1 MDLRKRE
8 FFYGNSLLGTK
19 RSVHV
24 DWILVKCV
32 FRKFQLAKEGFMR
45 QMYDQ
50 YRQWI
55 IGGVGCFTLWTGLV
69 SCNNPVVPSETA
81 ILTRAS
87 KSGAIAMSGDN
98 KYVVQV
104 NPETDSVTVIK
115 LLDNSK
121 RSELKVGNEP
131 VAVVIHPDN
140 KTAFVANRAD
150 GSIVKIS
157 GIDTDNPSVT
167 ATVQVGSEPTGI
179 ALSPRGEKLVV
190 AEFAEGRVA
199 NIDTNTMT
207 VNKFVLIPNPRAVA
221 ITNNFDQSDADEKV
235 VVTQFYGRITG
246 KEATDNSRSG
256 VVNVLNL
263 EGLTNVG
270 EVVFDPINP
279 GDFAPTL
286 SAAPNQLASIAISG
300 DKFFATAVA
309 AAPDGVPSFDQNV
322 FPFVL
327 VGKIS
332 TATKIATVSLADAI
346 KKQVA
351 APEAKN
357 FMADLYDIDVI
368 GDNTLYLLGRGA
380 DAVQRAILDT
390 ATNTLTLGKNDVT
403 KKQVELL
410 EVNNAAGTKI
420 ACQNPIGLVVPVDV
434 SENSNMYINCWVSR
448 TTTVVDLV
456 KQVATTKIVATTA
469 PLAGLETE
477 INKGRRDYFTARARW
492 SKETWS
498 SCGSCHP
505 DGLSDNMTWSF
516 PSGPR
521 QSTSMDGT
529 FSHGTGT
536 QKQRILNWTG
546 IFDEVHDFERN
557 TRAVSGGLGAVVTG
571 NINSLLLQSRIGLNP
586 ADINDPNGLKVN
598 LGIPV
603 KVIQDTEPSI
613 VFDFDAIEALVKT
626 FRPPSAK
633 RFSSAASIAKG
644 LAVFQAGNC
653 QSCHGGAGWTASRR
667 FFTPSIANND
677 ALADLDVTGFGQ
689 QTKMVQ
695 PERSNGI
702 IGVAIGPAQMACVLR
717 NVSTF
722 GALDPADN
730 PDLETKQDGAVAQG
744 NFSGFNI
751 PSLYGLSA
759 GAPYLHHGQAKTIKD
774 LLTDPRWEKHLT
786 AGKADF
792 ALNGSD
798 AADLENFLFSIDAK
812 TPEIALPAQAD
823 KCPTTFN

>member
-1 MDLRKRE
+1 MKKVLYRHKHWLQ
-8 FFYGNSLLGTK
+8 GSLGCATLLAGLTAC
-19 RSVHV
+19 V
-24 DWILVKCV
+24 D
-32 FRKFQLAKEGFMR
+32 
-45 QMYDQ
+45 
-50 YRQWI
+50 
-55 IGGVGCFTLWTGLV
+55 
-69 SCNNPVVPSETA
+69 PVVPPAESA

-98 KYVVQV
+98 RYVVQV
-104 NPETDSVTVIK
+104 NPENDSITVIK

-121 RSELKVGNEP
+121 RSELTVGNEP
-131 VAVVIHPDN
+131 VSVVIHPDN

-150 GSIVKIS
+150 GTIMKIS
-157 GIDTDNPSVT
+157 GIDTDNPTVSG
-167 ATVQVGSEPTGI
+167 TVQVGSEPTGI
-179 ALSPRGEKLVV
+179 ALSPRGDKLVV

-199 NIDTNTMT
+199 SINTTSMT
-207 VNKFVLIPNPRAVA
+207 VTNFTNIPNPRALA

-256 VVNVLNL
+256 VVHVFNL
-263 EGLTNVG
+263 EGLGKVG
-270 EVVFDPINP
+270 EVVFDNINP
-279 GDFAPTL
+279 GDFAPTN

-309 AAPDGVPSFDQNV
+309 SAPDGVPSFNQNV

-327 VGKIS
+327 IGKIS
-332 TATKIATVSLADAI
+332 TASKIATISLADAI

-351 APEAKN
+351 SPPETKN

-368 GDNTLYLLGRGA
+368 GENTLYLLGRGA

-403 KKQVELL
+403 NKQVELL
-410 EVNNAAGTKI
+410 EVNDAAGAKI
-420 ACQNPIGLVVPVDV
+420 GCQNPIGLVVPVDL
-434 SENSNMYINCWVSR
+434 SKNKNMYVNCWVSR

-456 KQVATTKIVATTA
+456 KQVASTKIAATIA
-469 PLAGLETE
+469 PAAGADAD

-492 SKETWS
+492 SKESWS

-529 FSHGTGT
+529 FSHGAGT

-546 IFDEVHDFERN
+546 IFDEIHDFERN
-557 TRAVSGGLGAVVTG
+557 TRTVSGGLGAVVTG
-571 NINSLLLQSRIGLNP
+571 DLSSLAAQTVINLNP
-586 ADINDPNGLKVN
+586 DLTDDKNGLKVN

-603 KVIQDTEPSI
+603 KVLQDETPSI
-613 VFDFDAIEALVKT
+613 VKDFDSIEAFVKT

-633 RFSSAASIAKG
+633 RFSSAASVANG

-653 QSCHGGAGWTASRR
+653 QSCHGGAGWTVSRR
-667 FFTPSIANND
+667 FFTPSKQNNIDIA
-677 ALADLDVTGFGQ
+677 ALDVTGAGFGI
-689 QTKMVQ
+689 QTKMIQ
-695 PERSNGI
+695 AEQNG
-702 IGVAIGPAQMACVLR
+702 GTGIGPAQMACVLR
-717 NVSTF
+717 KVDTF

-730 PDLETKQDGAVAQG
+730 PTLETKQDETGAQG
-744 NFSGFNI
+744 NFSGYNV
-751 PSLYGLSA
+751 PSLYGLSV
-759 GAPYLHHGQAKTIKD
+759 GAPYLHHGQAKT
-774 LLTDPRWEKHLT
+774 LTELFTDARWGKHLT
-786 AGKADF
+786 AGNANFTLSGTDKV
-792 ALNGSD
+792 N
-798 AADLENFLFSIDAK
+798 LENFLFSIDAK

>member
-1 MDLRKRE
+1 MIKNFVGHKQRI
-8 FFYGNSLLGTK
+8 FASVGSLALITGFA
-19 RSVHV
+19 S
-24 DWILVKCV
+24 CV
-32 FRKFQLAKEGFMR
+32 
-45 QMYDQ
+45 
-50 YRQWI
+50 
-55 IGGVGCFTLWTGLV
+55 
-69 SCNNPVVPSETA
+69 NPPPPPVNA
-81 ILTRAS
+81 DILTRAS

-104 NPETDSVTVIK
+104 NPENDSISVIR
-115 LLDNSK
+115 LLNNTK

-150 GSIVKIS
+150 GSIMKIS
-157 GIDTDNPSVT
+157 GIDTDNPSVS

-199 NIDTNTMT
+199 TINTGTMT
-207 VNKFVLIPNPRAVA
+207 VSNFVLIPNPRAVA
-221 ITNNFDQSDADEKV
+221 ITNNFDQSDTDEKV
-235 VVTQFYGRITG
+235 VVTQFYGRNTG

-279 GDFAPTL
+279 GDFAPTAL
-286 SAAPNQLASIAISG
+286 AAPNQLASVAISG
-300 DKFFATAVA
+300 DKFFVTAVA
-309 AAPDGVPSFDQNV
+309 AAPDGLPSFNQNV

-332 TATKIATVSLADAI
+332 TATKIATFSLADAI

-351 APEAKN
+351 APETKN
-357 FMADLYDIDVI
+357 FMADLYDLDVI
-368 GDNTLYLLGRGA
+368 GENTIYLLGRGA

-410 EVNNAAGTKI
+410 EINDAAGTKI
-420 ACQNPIGLVVPVDV
+420 GCQNPIGLVVPVDL
-434 SENSNMYINCWVSR
+434 SENSNMYVNCWVSR

-456 KQVATTKIVATTA
+456 TQTATTKIAATSA
-469 PLAGLETE
+469 PTAGLDAD

-505 DGLSDNMTWSF
+505 DGLSDNITWSF

-529 FSHGTGT
+529 FSHGAGE

-557 TRAVSGGLGAVVTG
+557 TRTVSGGLGAVTKGTLNVLET
-571 NINSLLLQSRIGLNP
+571 QIGLNP
-586 ADINDPNGLKVN
+586 DDANDINGLKVN

-603 KVIQDTEPSI
+603 KVIQDETPSL
-613 VFDFDAIEALVKT
+613 VKDFDAIEALIKT

-633 RFSSAASIAKG
+633 RFSSAVSVANG
-644 LAVFQAGNC
+644 LNVFKAGNC
-653 QSCHGGAGWTASRR
+653 QSCHGGAGWTVSRR
-667 FFTPSIANND
+667 FFTPSKATNA
-677 ALADLDVTGFGQ
+677 ALALLDVTASGFGL

-695 PERSNGI
+695 TEQTG
-702 IGVAIGPAQMACVLR
+702 GAAIGPAQMACVLR
-717 NVSTF
+717 NVDTF

-730 PDLETKQDGAVAQG
+730 PALETKQDEAVAQG
-744 NFSGFNI
+744 NFSGFNV

-759 GAPYLHHGQAKTIKD
+759 GAPYLHHGQAKT
-774 LLTDPRWEKHLT
+774 LTDLFTNPRWDKHLK

-792 ALNGSD
+792 SLSGTD

-812 TPEIALPAQAD
+812 TTEIDLPAQAD
-823 KCPTTFN
+823 KCPVN

>member
-1 MDLRKRE
+1 
-8 FFYGNSLLGTK
+8 
-19 RSVHV
+19 
-24 DWILVKCV
+24 
-32 FRKFQLAKEGFMR
+32 
-45 QMYDQ
+45 MYDQ
-50 YRQWI
+50 YKQWI
-55 IGGVGCFTLWTGLV
+55 LGGVGCFTLVTGLA
-69 SCNNPVVPSETA
+69 SCFDPVVPVETA

-98 KYVVQV
+98 RYVVQV
-104 NPETDSVTVIK
+104 NPETDSISVIK

-121 RSELKVGNEP
+121 RSELKVGDEP
-131 VAVVIHPDN
+131 VSVVIHPDN

-150 GSIVKIS
+150 GSIMKIS
-157 GIDTDNPSVT
+157 GIDTDNPSIV

-199 NIDTNTMT
+199 NIDTKTMT
-207 VNKFVLIPNPRAVA
+207 LGKFVLIPNPRAVA
-221 ITNNFDQSDADEKV
+221 ITNNFDQSDTDEKV
-235 VVTQFYGRITG
+235 VVTQFYGRVTG
-246 KEATDNSRSG
+246 KEATDSSRSG

-279 GDFAPTL
+279 GDFAPTV

-309 AAPDGVPSFDQNV
+309 AAPDGVPSFNQNV

-327 VGKIS
+327 IGKIS
-332 TATKIATVSLADAI
+332 TASKVATISLADAI
-346 KKQVA
+346 KKQVV

-368 GDNTLYLLGRGA
+368 GDSTLYLLGRGA
-380 DAVQRAILDT
+380 DAVQRAILDS

-403 KKQVELL
+403 NKQVELL
-410 EVNNAAGTKI
+410 EVSDAAGAKI
-420 ACQNPIGLVVPVDV
+420 ACQNPIGLVVPVDL
-434 SENSNMYINCWVSR
+434 SKNSNMYVNCWVSR
-448 TTTVVDLV
+448 STTVVDLV
-456 KQVATTKIVATTA
+456 KQAPTTKIAITTA
-469 PLAGLETE
+469 PTAGLEAN

-498 SCGSCHP
+498 SCSSCHP
-505 DGLSDNMTWSF
+505 DGLSDNITWSF
-516 PSGPR
+516 PAGPR

-529 FSHGTGT
+529 FSHGTGE

-557 TRAVSGGLGAVVTG
+557 TRAVSGGLGAVVVG
-571 NINSLLLQSRIGLNP
+571 NITDLTQQTRIGLNP
-586 ADINDPNGLKVN
+586 ADATDPNGLKVN

-603 KVIQDTEPSI
+603 KVIQDTTPSI

-633 RFSSAASIAKG
+633 RFSSADSIAKG

-667 FFTPSIANND
+667 FFTPSTANNA
-677 ALADLDVTGFGQ
+677 ALSALDVTGFGS

-695 PERSNGI
+695 PEQSGGI
-702 IGVAIGPAQMACVLR
+702 GAAVGPAQMACVLR

-722 GALDPADN
+722 GALDPSEN

-759 GAPYLHHGQAKTIKD
+759 GAPYLHHGQAKT
-774 LLTDPRWEKHLT
+774 LTDLFTNPRWEKHLT

-792 ALNGSD
+792 TLNRAD
-798 AADLENFLFSIDAK
+798 AANLEDFLFSIDAK
-812 TPEIALPAQAD
+812 TPEIVLPAQAD